1 MPPRSGRHGLGEQ
14 RSVPQAQHF
23 LERSVGGIGPPPPR
37 PPASAALRKGEK
49 LEVWGALATRVV
61 RVSFQGGSEVGPI
74 LAEGR
79 ELSRSRG
86 SGREGDSLETGQS
99 LVERR
104 GCVHKTCNG
113 DPSPQAFAGGTCQ
126 NSWRHCPAGPPRLSG
141 GQRSGESL
149 CPSADHVSRASSVAA
164 CSHPASRT
172 RFNAVA
178 VLTFFFFF
186 FLIYLFIYLFIFGCV
201 GSSLLCEGF
210 LWLWQVGATLHRGAR
225 ASHYRG
231 LSCCGAQAPDTQA
244 Q

>member
-1 MPPRSGRHGLGEQ
+1 MWLPAETESQATVSKPNTGSRGPPGVSVPPRSGRHGLGEQ

-186 FLIYLFIYLFIFGCV
+186 LIN
-201 GSSLLCEGF
+201 
-210 LWLWQVGATLHRGAR
+210 
-225 ASHYRG
+225 
-231 LSCCGAQAPDTQA
+231 
-244 Q
+244 